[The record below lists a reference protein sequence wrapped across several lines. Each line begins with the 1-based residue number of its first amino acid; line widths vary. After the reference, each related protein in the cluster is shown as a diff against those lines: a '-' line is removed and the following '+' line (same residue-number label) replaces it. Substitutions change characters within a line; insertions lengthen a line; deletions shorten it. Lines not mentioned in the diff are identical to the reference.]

1 MLINMITFSY
11 TVKILKV
18 SVNIVVRG
26 KKKKKKIKG
35 YLFSEK

>member
-1 MLINMITFSY
+1 MLINTITFSY

-26 KKKKKKIKG
+26 KKKKKN
-35 YLFSEK
+35 